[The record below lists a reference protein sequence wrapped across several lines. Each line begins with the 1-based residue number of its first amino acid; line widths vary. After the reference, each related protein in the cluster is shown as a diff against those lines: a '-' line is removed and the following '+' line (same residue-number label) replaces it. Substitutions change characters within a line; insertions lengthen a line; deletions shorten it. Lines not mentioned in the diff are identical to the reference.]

1 MVSRMPIILAILV
14 GVLLLS
20 AAPGRAADSAVV
32 FVYHRFGESG
42 FPTTNIK
49 LDQFDAQL
57 AELKHGGFSVLP
69 VLDIVH
75 ALREGKPLPDKTVGL
90 SVDDAYASIAT
101 EAWPR
106 LKAAGFPLTIFV
118 ATDPIDR
125 GYGDYLSWDQIR
137 ALVKEGV
144 TIGAHTASHLH
155 MVEASEQTIA
165 GEIER
170 SNARFKAE
178 LGFVPEIFAYPYGE
192 ASLAVRDAVKS
203 AGYGAAFGQH
213 SGVIYGGSDFFNLPR
228 FALNEHYGAIA
239 EFRERARALPLPVHD
254 LLPADPL
261 VTANPPT
268 IAFTI
273 DAPDLRELTCF
284 TSESGGV
291 AVARL
296 PNNRVEIRMK
306 DPLPPGRFRL
316 SCTLPEGQ
324 GRFRWF
330 GTPYYVAR
338 PSLPR

>member
-1 MVSRMPIILAILV
+1 MVSRIPIILAFLA
-14 GVLLLS
+14 GVFLLNP
-20 AAPGRAADSAVV
+20 APGRAADSAVV
-32 FVYHRFGESG
+32 FLYHRFGESAY
-42 FPTTNIK
+42 PTTNVG

-57 AELKHGGFSVLP
+57 AELKSGGYSVMP
-69 VLDIVH
+69 VPDIVR
-75 ALREGKPLPDKTVGL
+75 ALREGKPLPDRTVGL

-101 EAWPR
+101 QAWPR

-125 GYGDYLSWDQIR
+125 GYRDYLSWDQIR
-137 ALVKEGV
+137 ALVKDGV

-155 MVEASEQTIA
+155 MIEASSQTIA
-165 GEIER
+165 EEIER

-228 FALNEHYGAIA
+228 FAINEHYGAIA
-239 EFRERARALPLPVHD
+239 EFRQRARALPLPVHD

-261 VTANPPT
+261 VTVNPPT
-268 IAFTI
+268 IAFTV
-273 DAPDLRELTCF
+273 DEPDLRDLTCF
-284 TSESGGV
+284 TSESGGIPV
-291 AVARL
+291 TRL
-296 PNNRVEIRMK
+296 SNNRVEIRLREPM
-306 DPLPPGRFRL
+306 PPGRFRL
-316 SCTLPEGQ
+316 NCTLPGGQ

-330 GTPYYVAR
+330 GTPYYVPR
-338 PSLPR
+338 PAAPR

>member
-1 MVSRMPIILAILV
+1 MVPRIPIILRFLL

-20 AAPGRAADSAVV
+20 PVPGQAADSAVV
-32 FVYHRFGESG
+32 FVYHRFGESAY
-42 FPTTNIK
+42 PTTSLR

-57 AELKHGGFSVLP
+57 AELKSGGYSVMP
-69 VLDIVH
+69 VPDIIR
-75 ALREGKPLPDKTVGL
+75 ALRDGKPLPDKTVGL
-90 SVDDAYASIAT
+90 SVDDAYASTAT
-101 EAWPR
+101 EAWLR
-106 LKAAGFPLTIFV
+106 LKAAGFPLTVFV

-125 GYGDYLSWDQIR
+125 GYRDYLSWDQIR

-155 MVEASEQTIA
+155 MIEASEKTIVE
-165 GEIER
+165 EIER

-213 SGVIYGGSDFFNLPR
+213 SGVIYSGSDFFNLPR
-228 FALNEHYGAIA
+228 FAINEHYGAVS
-239 EFRERARALPLPVHD
+239 EFRERARALPLPVHN
-254 LLPADPL
+254 LVPADPL

-273 DAPDLRELTCF
+273 DEPDLRALICY

-291 AVARL
+291 PITRL
-296 PNNRVEIRMK
+296 PNNRVEIRLK
-306 DPLPPGRFRL
+306 EPIPPGRFRL
-316 SCTLPEGQ
+316 SCTLPEGH

-330 GTPYYVAR
+330 GTPYYVPR
-338 PSLPR
+338 PAVPR

>member
-1 MVSRMPIILAILV
+1 MVPRIPIILAFLA
-14 GVLLLS
+14 GVFLLS
-20 AAPGRAADSAVV
+20 PAPGQAADSAVV
-32 FVYHRFGESG
+32 FLYHRFGESAY
-42 FPTTNIK
+42 PTTNVG

-57 AELKHGGFSVLP
+57 AELKSGGYSVMP
-69 VLDIVH
+69 VPDIVR
-75 ALREGKPLPDKTVGL
+75 ALREGKPLPDRTVGL

-101 EAWPR
+101 QAWPR

-125 GYGDYLSWDQIR
+125 GYRDYLSWDQIR
-137 ALVKEGV
+137 ALVKDGV

-155 MVEASEQTIA
+155 MIEASGQTIA
-165 GEIER
+165 EEIER

-228 FALNEHYGAIA
+228 FAINEHYGAIA
-239 EFRERARALPLPVHD
+239 EFRQRARALPLPVHD

-261 VTANPPT
+261 VTVNPPT
-268 IAFTI
+268 IAFTV
-273 DAPDLRELTCF
+273 DEPDLRDLTCF
-284 TSESGGV
+284 TSESGGTPV
-291 AVARL
+291 TRL
-296 PNNRVEIRMK
+296 SNNRVEIRLREPM
-306 DPLPPGRFRL
+306 PPGRFRL
-316 SCTLPEGQ
+316 NCTLPGGQ

-330 GTPYYVAR
+330 GTPYYVPR
-338 PSLPR
+338 PAAPR

>member
-1 MVSRMPIILAILV
+1 MVSRIPIILAFLA
-14 GVLLLS
+14 GVFLLS
-20 AAPGRAADSAVV
+20 PAPGQAADSAVV
-32 FVYHRFGESG
+32 FLYHRFGESAY
-42 FPTTNIK
+42 PTTNVG

-57 AELKHGGFSVLP
+57 AELKSGGYSVMP
-69 VLDIVH
+69 VPDIVR
-75 ALREGKPLPDKTVGL
+75 ALREGKPLPDRTVGL

-101 EAWPR
+101 QAWPR

-125 GYGDYLSWDQIR
+125 GYRDYLSWDQIR
-137 ALVKEGV
+137 ALVKDGV

-155 MVEASEQTIA
+155 MIEASGQTIA
-165 GEIER
+165 EEIER

-228 FALNEHYGAIA
+228 FAINEHYGAIA
-239 EFRERARALPLPVHD
+239 EFRQRARALPLPVHD

-261 VTANPPT
+261 VTVNPPT
-268 IAFTI
+268 IAFTV
-273 DAPDLRELTCF
+273 DEPDLRDLTCF
-284 TSESGGV
+284 TSESGGIPV
-291 AVARL
+291 TRL
-296 PNNRVEIRMK
+296 SNNRVEIRLREPM
-306 DPLPPGRFRL
+306 PPGRFRL
-316 SCTLPEGQ
+316 NCTLPGGQ

-330 GTPYYVAR
+330 GTPYYVPR
-338 PSLPR
+338 PAAPR

>member
-1 MVSRMPIILAILV
+1 MIPRIPIILALLI
-14 GVLLLS
+14 GVLLLGP
-20 AAPGRAADSAVV
+20 APGQAADSAVV
-32 FVYHRFGESG
+32 FVYHRFGESTY
-42 FPTTNIK
+42 PTTSVG

-57 AELKHGGFSVLP
+57 AEIKSGGYSVMP
-69 VLDIVH
+69 VPDIVR
-75 ALREGKPLPDKTVGL
+75 ALQEGKPLPDRTVGL

-125 GYGDYLSWDQIR
+125 GYRDYLSWDQIR

-155 MVEASEQTIA
+155 MIEASGKTIA
-165 GEIER
+165 EEIAR

-203 AGYGAAFGQH
+203 AGYATAFGQH

-228 FALNEHYGAIA
+228 FAINEHYGAIG
-239 EFRERARALPLPVHD
+239 EFRQRAQALPLPVHD
-254 LLPADPL
+254 LVPADPL
-261 VTANPPT
+261 ITANPPT
-268 IAFTI
+268 IAFTV
-273 DAPDLRELTCF
+273 DEPDLRNLTCF

-291 AVARL
+291 PATRL
-296 PNNRVEIRMK
+296 PNNRVEIRLKEPM
-306 DPLPPGRFRL
+306 PPGRFRL
-316 SCTLPEGQ
+316 NCTLPEDR

-330 GTPYYVAR
+330 GTPYYGPR
-338 PSLPR
+338 PAAPR